1 VVSGVPEAP
10 AVRPG
15 ETSPEALREKTRDI
29 VATLSQRM
37 EGMGVRWD
45 QVTAVGL
52 YTVHDLFPILR
63 AEVLEKLGPAALNGI
78 QWYCGRPPVET
89 SAIELDVRCVQ
100 QELRLGES

>member
-1 VVSGVPEAP
+1 VISGAPEAP

-15 ETSPEALREKTRDI
+15 ETSPEALQEKTRDI
-29 VATLSQRM
+29 VTTLSQRM
-37 EGMGVRWD
+37 ESLGMGWD

-63 AEVLEKLGPAALNGI
+63 PEVLEKLGLAALNGI

-89 SAIELDVRCVQ
+89 SAIELDLRGVQ
-100 QELRLGES
+100 RELRLGES